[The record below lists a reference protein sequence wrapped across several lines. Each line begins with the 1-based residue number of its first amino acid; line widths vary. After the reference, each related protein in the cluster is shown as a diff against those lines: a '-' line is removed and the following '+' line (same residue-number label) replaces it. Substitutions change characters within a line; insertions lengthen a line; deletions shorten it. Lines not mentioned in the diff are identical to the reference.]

1 MNHTLCRFGY
11 KGISWA
17 GYMGFQLL
25 ADVDGFDGLL
35 VIFAGCFNLIYPS
48 CFKFSLNNKKKIK
61 IKRKRYTTI

>member
-17 GYMGFQLL
+17 GYMGFQLP
-25 ADVDGFDGLL
+25 ADVDGFDGVDWLL

-48 CFKFSLNNKKKIK
+48 CFKFSLNDKNKKIK
-61 IKRKRYTTI
+61 